1 MSQVCDF
8 VFGQRHDEMPSGVH
22 GTPAEEEHAACSI
35 CTLPFLL
42 PASLQRRQTF
52 SSPCWKE
59 LRGASSRHCDHIY
72 CSALFGSGLL
82 EQEGCDLCSSGWYKP
97 SNVTSWSVYYS
108 SAVFQLKTAPLNIL
122 MSRWNVCNV
131 TQTAANT

>member
-1 MSQVCDF
+1 MILYSGKDMMRCLRVCMEPPLRRNMLRAPSVHCRSF
-8 VFGQRHDEMPSGVH
+8 FLLLCSGVRPSVRH
-22 GTPAEEEHAACSI
+22 VGRSCRGRRADTVITSI
-35 CTLPFLL
+35 VLL
-42 PASLQRRQTF
+42 CLAPG
-52 SSPCWKE
+52 CW
-59 LRGASSRHCDHIY
+59 SR
-72 CSALFGSGLL
+72 
-82 EQEGCDLCSSGWYKP
+82 EGCDLCSSGWYKP